1 MSMAA
6 VMSQMPDVIRRTL
19 AEHVADGQGRCRA
32 CRNAG
37 GEQAWWPCQTFK
49 VAHHAHG
56 IATGELP
63 LPDLR
68 SVREPWDIGEW
79 PLDQRS
85 SRENRRAPEPRGGDG
100 AGWRRPEPEPW
111 NRPARDDRR
120 GRFDDRPSWSDDR
133 HHEADRPDPRSAPSG
148 PRAFT
153 PSYGSTVDAP
163 YGSSFGVDDGPR
175 RHRRDH

>member
-63 LPDLR
+63 LPDLPAF
-68 SVREPWDIGEW
+68 REPWDIGEW
-79 PLDQRS
+79 PIDQRQS
-85 SRENRRAPEPRGGDG
+85 VEDRRAPEPRWESEPRRQSEP
-100 AGWRRPEPEPW
+100 AWRRPEPEPW
-111 NRPARDDRR
+111 ERSSGYGNRS
-120 GRFDDRPSWSDDR
+120 SWSADR
-133 HHEADRPDPRSAPSG
+133 HREADRPDAWSSAPA
-148 PRAFT
+148 PRT
-153 PSYGSTVDAP
+153 VPPSYGSTHDAP

-175 RHRRDH
+175 RHRRDF